1 MSFGNLAENICNGNV
16 LIDGAKQ
23 EQRKMENMLDNF
35 IDYNLIKAVY
45 KNQKTNILLNA
56 KEFYKE
62 RKEVLFAFEE
72 NVFPC
77 LNHVCFLKMN
87 RKKRSW

>member
-1 MSFGNLAENICNGNV
+1 MSFGNLAENICNGNNS
-16 LIDGAKQ
+16 IDAAKQ
-23 EQRKMENMLDNF
+23 EQGKMENMLDNF

-62 RKEVLFAFEE
+62 RKEVLIAFEE
-72 NVFPC
+72 NVFPLPKPC
-77 LNHVCFLKMN
+77 VFLEN
-87 RKKRSW
+87 E